1 MADSRTVA
9 EKADNEPGIS
19 FVSEGMKCSKN
30 DRNVSKQWVNLKEL
44 PLTKSELIW
53 NIKVNTDK

>member
-19 FVSEGMKCSKN
+19 FVSKGMKCSKN
-30 DRNVSKQWVNLKEL
+30 DRNVSKQ
-44 PLTKSELIW
+44 
-53 NIKVNTDK
+53 